1 MSHGALQVQRDGT
14 KDGWSGRGIPGPHP
28 PGLPE
33 SSGDQCL
40 IGLGWGW
47 GWGGRVEKV
56 GEEEKDLLT
65 VEDPS
70 TADNVLTHL
79 LLTSWHE

>member
-1 MSHGALQVQRDGT
+1 MSD
-14 KDGWSGRGIPGPHP
+14 WSGVGVG
-28 PGLPE
+28 
-33 SSGDQCL
+33 
-40 IGLGWGW
+40 
-47 GWGGRVEKV
+47 GGRVEKV

-65 VEDPS
+65 VEDPL